1 MAERNITIEMVLLQT
16 QDLRLNRVDIVEG
29 SSGAHAGAKSKKKSY
44 DLATS
49 DRFWVT
55 QKGRL
60 VTALR
65 MYDIGLKCQWIT
77 VNCFF
82 LARSQ
87 SVSQRCRGDT
97 GGVGLVQV
105 ARGRSEAAEN
115 GNGMLA
121 LLVLVLLLRLNVFFI
136 F

>member
-1 MAERNITIEMVLLQT
+1 MVLLQT

-29 SSGAHAGAKSKKKSY
+29 SSGAHAGAKSKKKTY

-65 MYDIGLKCQWIT
+65 VYDISFKFPGIT
-77 VNCFF
+77 VKCFF
-82 LARSQ
+82 LACSQ
-87 SVSQRCRGDT
+87 SISQRCRGDT
-97 GGVGLVQV
+97 RRAGLVQV
-105 ARGRSEAAEN
+105 ARGRS
-115 GNGMLA
+115 
-121 LLVLVLLLRLNVFFI
+121 
-136 F
+136 